1 MQIPPAAGKSNV
13 HPSPGNVYGVSEHR
27 KLLTLKRNKLLG
39 KTLNMDCLL
48 MLPNK
53 RRVIIF
59 TAGLCHRF
67 YRYQP
72 QVALTIPFSHRSYR
86 LADDTHVSW

>member
-13 HPSPGNVYGVSEHR
+13 YLSPGNVYGMFEHR
-27 KLLTLKRNKLLG
+27 NLLTLKRKELFG

-53 RRVIIF
+53 QRVIILS
-59 TAGLCHRF
+59 AGLCHRF
-67 YRYQP
+67 YRYQL
-72 QVALTIPFSHRSYR
+72 QVALTANFFHRSYC
-86 LADDTHVSW
+86 LADGTHVSW